1 MHTVVRSR
9 ESCSYHS
16 FVPMPGGPLKATM
29 FSPGKAFEPS
39 SCMLRFSRSLTSKA
53 NLCPRAANSW
63 PILSIQCWCE
73 RAPIAAKPTMDPAC
87 TSVASNASTHSSD
100 CQANVLMFKTHN
112 AVRITG
118 PSRFQQAFPACYSG
132 RQLSLSHFRQ
142 RCRAMLC
149 HVTLTSSDF
158 T

>member
-16 FVPMPGGPLKATM
+16 FVPMPGGPSKGTM

-39 SCMLRFSRSLTSKA
+39 SCMLRFSRSLTSKVKV
-53 NLCPRAANSW
+53 CPRAANSW
-63 PILSIQCWCE
+63 PILSIQYWCE
-73 RAPIAAKPTMDPAC
+73 RAPIAAKPRMDPAC
-87 TSVASNASTHSSD
+87 TSVASNASTHTSE
-100 CQANVLMFKTHN
+100 CQADVPMFKTQH

-118 PSRFQQAFPACYSG
+118 PYRFQQACPACYSG
-132 RQLSLSHFRQ
+132 GQLSFSHFRQ

-149 HVTLTSSDF
+149 NVA
-158 T
+158 